1 MMKDNKLIKQTKRTN
16 MKMAD
21 VEKIVDIQQAKTL
34 KNEKNKAYFNFLSKK
49 SFVPPYISTK
59 IFIDASLFF
68 FLGCPIIA
76 HNF

>member
-59 IFIDASLFF
+59 NIYRCFSIFFPWLPNN
-68 FLGCPIIA
+68 CT
-76 HNF
+76 